1 MTLYMLAADISPR
14 ACKIIKNAIMFLKEE
29 KICYKTVY
37 KFLPL
42 SEVNRVR
49 IGLECQKKIMAENK
63 AGM

>member
-49 IGLECQKKIMAENK
+49 NRVGMSKKDYGGE
-63 AGM
+63 